1 MKCKEIITDT
11 PKCILSVLRAQ
22 GTCMMV
28 DTNVVPPQTPS
39 LDLSGYFKAGEEREN
54 EREERHG
61 RNLEIN
67 L

>member
-1 MKCKEIITDT
+1 
-11 PKCILSVLRAQ
+11 
-22 GTCMMV
+22 MMV